1 TTQLYE
7 VQDNALDAFYLGL
20 TLNYKEIFT
29 SKEISLKWKEPGPKD
44 LVGAIV
50 TNLNTDFLKPLLDKE
65 TAESNEALI
74 TTLNE

>member
-7 VQDNALDAFYLGL
+7 VQDTALDAFYLGL
-20 TLNYKEIFT
+20 ALNYKEIFT
-29 SKEISLKWKEPGPKD
+29 SKEISLKWIEPGPKD
-44 LVGAIV
+44 LLGAIV